1 MHHLLKLPLYDFDH
15 PLSIHEL
22 YIYINFAI
30 TYIVRKTIIVRFWN
44 F

>member
-22 YIYINFAI
+22 YINFAI